1 MPQSPPDLSR
11 LQRSLRD
18 ILTDPQGVR
27 AAVRETPG
35 ALRWIAD
42 VPPLDAATRLSVY
55 GDGYFLRL
63 LEALTSD
70 FPAVRRAL
78 GEEDFRVLAAHYLK
92 ANQSRSST
100 LADLGERFPRFVS
113 EHPFTRRYPFLP
125 DLARLERDAMT
136 RLFSP
141 RLPALEPEVIRNI
154 PAEDWP
160 RVRLIFDPT
169 VLLLKVAWPVERLW
183 RRRELPPESGGRTL
197 HRARAQWL
205 LIFRDETWVR
215 VADISR
221 QEWDTLRR
229 LKDGARLRGVFA
241 RASKGPIKAD
251 AVEVQRWFSSWV
263 AGGLIKRIGGA
274 TANRLRAKGR
284 KAVPV
289 KAARRDVN
297 TCAGRH
303 ECA

>member
-11 LQRSLRD
+11 LQRSLRN

-42 VPPLDAATRLSVY
+42 VAPIDAATRLSVY

-70 FPAVRRAL
+70 YPAVKRTL

-92 ANQSRSST
+92 ANQSRSPT
-100 LADLGERFPRFVS
+100 LADLGEAFPRFVS
-113 EHPFTRRYPFLP
+113 EHPLTRRYPFLS

-136 RLFSP
+136 RLFAP
-141 RLPALEPEVIRNI
+141 RLPALDPEVIRNI

-169 VLLLKVAWPVERLW
+169 VLLLKVAWPVEQLW

-197 HRARAQWL
+197 RRARAQWL
-205 LIFRDETWVR
+205 LIFRDETWVK
-215 VADISR
+215 VVEISS

-229 LKDGARLRGVFA
+229 IKEGARLGGVFS
-241 RASKGPIKAD
+241 RASKSLGKTNA
-251 AVEVQRWFSSWV
+251 AQVRRWFSSWV
-263 AGGLIKRIGGA
+263 AGGLIKAIVIQTTLSRAA
-274 TANRLRAKGR
+274 TSRSPLTISRTLRR
-284 KAVPV
+284 SP
-289 KAARRDVN
+289 
-297 TCAGRH
+297 
-303 ECA
+303 